1 MPVALTRQ
9 GALPCEAESLLSGL
23 CDNIK
28 PYTEAAMRT
37 RKFRE
42 APEKERQEM
51 AVRHRA
57 FTEAEK
63 QITALLKKKPE
74 GGETE

>member
-1 MPVALTRQ
+1 
-9 GALPCEAESLLSGL
+9 
-23 CDNIK
+23 
-28 PYTEAAMRT
+28 MRT

-74 GGETE
+74 GGRQREAWKTRRPQNCSD